1 MKLKNF
7 RNWNKEGN
15 DKIIRI
21 QDKSARLVIDSKE
34 RIVEETRKVL
44 NDGKTFRKEETDPIE
59 NHVKKVKE
67 WRDKWKNVFEEDEGS
82 WLLNMEAKPATIY
95 ANPKTHKDGWPLRHI
110 ISCCG
115 TAIENVAKWLEI
127 HLRHLAKIHPTYTED
142 TRHFLEKIEALN
154 EKYAPLPPTTLLITW
169 DIENFYPSCNTQK
182 VIEAVKIRLE
192 ERKSKFPPTEC
203 IVEAISLVMS
213 SNNCQFQDEHYTQIN
228 GATIGGPESASTTD
242 IFGAIFLDEP
252 ALKEGPFQP
261 LELIRYRDDCFD
273 VELNKTEEEINE
285 FTDFLNQL
293 VPGIKFKPKI
303 RSDDIEFLDTLV
315 TIKDGFLITSP
326 FSKPTDS
333 KQYLVPSSVHK
344 PSVVENIPKTVGMR
358 LRRLC
363 SDRVEGDKIFADSL
377 DEYRA
382 YMEARGY
389 YSRIIQGHFAE
400 IANMR
405 RKDSLKKV
413 ERRNKQWM
421 DRPIFF
427 IKHQEPAFPDINKSI
442 RKHLRIL
449 QYNKELK
456 ELFPKSLF
464 ITSYKRPKN
473 LKELLCPSKLLK
485 EKQVN
490 TNNGNS
496 YIRCDKGCVT
506 CLRINPSRE
515 FRSKVTRRNFISRI
529 EATCLTPNLIYLVTC
544 KVCRKQGVGSTEYLP
559 ARISNYYSHI
569 KKKKRT
575 NKISIHFQENQNHTA
590 EDMDIQII
598 DKLLTVPKDPKE
610 LTLKL
615 KRVEGFWQ
623 AHLRTVGENGLN

>member
-1 MKLKNF
+1 M
-7 RNWNKEGN
+7 
-15 DKIIRI
+15 
-21 QDKSARLVIDSKE
+21 
-34 RIVEETRKVL
+34 
-44 NDGKTFRKEETDPIE
+44 
-59 NHVKKVKE
+59 
-67 WRDKWKNVFEEDEGS
+67 
-82 WLLNMEAKPATIY
+82 
-95 ANPKTHKDGWPLRHI
+95 
-110 ISCCG
+110 
-115 TAIENVAKWLEI
+115 
-127 HLRHLAKIHPTYTED
+127 
-142 TRHFLEKIEALN
+142 
-154 EKYAPLPPTTLLITW
+154 
-169 DIENFYPSCNTQK
+169 
-182 VIEAVKIRLE
+182 
-192 ERKSKFPPTEC
+192 
-203 IVEAISLVMS
+203 
-213 SNNCQFQDEHYTQIN
+213 
-228 GATIGGPESASTTD
+228 
-242 IFGAIFLDEP
+242 
-252 ALKEGPFQP
+252 
-261 LELIRYRDDCFD
+261 
-273 VELNKTEEEINE
+273 
-285 FTDFLNQL
+285 
-293 VPGIKFKPKI
+293 
-303 RSDDIEFLDTLV
+303 
-315 TIKDGFLITSP
+315 
-326 FSKPTDS
+326 
-333 KQYLVPSSVHK
+333 PSSVHK

-389 YSRIIQGHFAE
+389 DSRIIQGHFAE

-515 FRSKVTRRNFISRI
+515 FKSKVTRRNFISRI

-544 KVCRKQGVGSTEYLP
+544 KVCGKQGVGSTEYLP

-598 DKLLTVPKDPKE
+598 DKLLTIPKDPKE

-623 AHLRTVGENGLN
+623 AHLRTVGENGLNSVDELLRNLFHSKDRQFRKVFNNA